1 MIKSRAPLAGVVG
14 ALVVVEATSGVL
26 QGFYTPLLTDV
37 ARNLDINDAH
47 INWFEAAQL
56 LLSAI
61 VVPVLARLGDMIGH
75 RKVLIG
81 SLVVTALASW
91 GVAFSG
97 NFVLF
102 TIMWAIQGF
111 YVVWLPMNVSIIH
124 ARARK
129 HENTA
134 ELTAKGA
141 GLIVVALEA
150 GAIGGA
156 LVAGQL
162 GGLLPLWMTL
172 SVPALLVTIALIV
185 VIFKVED
192 PGARA
197 GGKIDSSG
205 TVLLSLSLLAITGG
219 LSLTRVNGFT
229 VWVWAMIA
237 FGLALLWWF
246 VRLELR
252 RDDPLIDMRLIARPT
267 LWPVILTSALFG
279 VSVLG
284 AQGPLSTF
292 AGTDPTEVGYGLG
305 LDSANRSYLIGA
317 YVLSLLIG
325 AGLYARISRAFKPRP
340 VLIAASL
347 MVAFGYLML
356 VPFHSG
362 VMVVSAMMIVAGLG
376 SGALVAALPATA
388 AAAAPPH
395 QTGVAT
401 GLTNTTKTLG
411 GALASAI
418 FAIALASGIDS
429 EETTA
434 ASLTG
439 YQTVWAI
446 CGLTA
451 IAAVAALLTVPKV
464 AFTSA
469 DPDAQGLGGTSD
481 ALALESVGPDVVV
494 SQTHARPDAVA
505 GQDVHGDPGVGQA
518 NTTDGEGEAR

>member
-1 MIKSRAPLAGVVG
+1 MSRSRTVGPLAGVVG
-14 ALVVVEATSGVL
+14 ALVVVEATSGVI

-37 ARNLDINDAH
+37 ARNLDIHDSD

-61 VVPVLARLGDMIGH
+61 VVPLLARLGDMIGH

-81 SLVVTALASW
+81 SLIVTAAASW
-91 GVAFSG
+91 GIAFAPS
-97 NFVLF
+97 FWLF
-102 TIMWAIQGF
+102 TLVWAIQGF

-129 HENTA
+129 HPNTA
-134 ELTAKGA
+134 ELTSKGA

-172 SVPALLVTIALIV
+172 SVPAVLVTIALFV

-192 PGARA
+192 PGTRA

-205 TVLLSLSLLAITGG
+205 TVLLSLALLAITGG
-219 LSLTRVNGFT
+219 LALARVNGFT
-229 VWVWAMIA
+229 PFVWGVILA
-237 FGLALLWWF
+237 GGALLWWF
-246 VRLELR
+246 VEVEKRK
-252 RDDPLIDMRLIARPT
+252 DDPVIDMHLISRPT

-292 AGTDPTEVGYGLG
+292 AGTNPDEVGYGLG
-305 LDSANRSYLIGA
+305 LASAERSYLIGA

-325 AGLYARISRAFKPRP
+325 AALYARISRIFQPRP
-340 VLIAASL
+340 VLIAAAGL
-347 MVAFGYLML
+347 VGAGYLLL
-356 VPFHSG
+356 VPFHGG
-362 VMVVSAMMIVAGLG
+362 VLIVASLMIVAGLG

-411 GALASAI
+411 GAFASAI
-418 FAIALASGIDS
+418 FALALASGVDS
-429 EETTA
+429 ETTTA
-434 ASLTG
+434 ASLSG

-446 CGLTA
+446 CGVTA
-451 IAAVAALLTVPKV
+451 IIAVGALLTVPKV

-469 DPDAQGLGGTSD
+469 DPDAEGLGEGSD
-481 ALALESVGPDVVV
+481 ALALEAIGPDVVV
-494 SQTHARPDAVA
+494 SETQRRPR
-505 GQDVHGDPGVGQA
+505 PP
-518 NTTDGEGEAR
+518 EAPAPQSPDIAQEDER